1 MRVEITKRAQ
11 RSIERIDARWRK
23 QADHPEIFRAE
34 MDEVIEHLETV
45 SSPGTPCPT
54 ARRPDLKRILLEKTK
69 CHVYFF
75 VNERK
80 QWIEMIQVWDGRRE
94 HRPKL

>member
-1 MRVEITKRAQ
+1 VRVEITKRAQ

-23 QADHPEIFRAE
+23 HADQRELFRAE

-54 ARRPDLKRILLEKTK
+54 SRRPHLKRILLEKTK
-69 CHVYFF
+69 CHV
-75 VNERK
+75 
-80 QWIEMIQVWDGRRE
+80 
-94 HRPKL
+94 